1 MNAAPDRAHTRL
13 QVRLLGQ
20 VVGTLGSSGTA
31 AGNRGRSHL
40 AMPSQGWLQFRYH
53 RDWLARP
60 DAVPLSLHLPLQ
72 TEAFGHWPSLAFFGS
87 LLPSGGMREALAQR
101 LQKIGRAHV

>member
-72 TEAFGHWPSLAFFGS
+72 A
-87 LLPSGGMREALAQR
+87 
-101 LQKIGRAHV
+101 